1 MRRRTSPIW
10 SRWELSPPA
19 FTARDAE
26 LFHQDHLAVF
36 RRHRMVKPT
45 TPATE
50 LQCKDCGE
58 HQPVIYAT
66 DREGG
71 RHGFIVCERCGPA
84 EVHPESLDQFVF
96 DTEPL
101 LEHLFVESRLA
112 IKPIDT
118 DLLWHIGR
126 RTFEG
131 QSRELLFLRCLNVK
145 NETSIVEQ
153 FGRRKRSLVFMPLAS
168 SAARLDSMVPNLV
181 IGIQDVVEFS
191 DDRLR
196 IDWETVEDRLI
207 ESSESKIPKPKPQPR
222 RSSRT
227 AKIELLVQELTLH
240 LRSTADHAHASGE
253 LLPRPTQQELARQ
266 TGMSKSDVSRCMR
279 DASANQLR
287 LLWQTADDLDA
298 VLRLPRK
305 QLR

>member
-19 FTARDAE
+19 FTARDAQ
-26 LFHQDHLAVF
+26 LFHQDHLAAF
-36 RRHRMVKPT
+36 RRHRLVKPT

-58 HQPVIYAT
+58 HQPVIYTT
-66 DREGG
+66 DGEGG

-84 EVHPESLDQFVF
+84 EVHPASLDQSVF

-101 LEHLFVESRLA
+101 LEHLFADTRLG
-112 IKPIDT
+112 IKTIDS
-118 DLLWHIGR
+118 DFLWQIGR
-126 RTFEG
+126 RTFDG
-131 QSRELLFLRCLNVK
+131 QSRELLFLRCLSVK
-145 NETSIVEQ
+145 NDTSIVEQ
-153 FGRRKRSLVFMPLAS
+153 LGRRKRSLVFMPLTS
-168 SAARLDSMVPNLV
+168 SAARLDSMVSNLV

-196 IDWETVEDRLI
+196 IDWETVEDRLL
-207 ESSESKIPKPKPQPR
+207 ESSESDVQKPKPQPR

-227 AKIELLVQELTLH
+227 AKIELLVQELTQH
-240 LRSTADHAHASGE
+240 LRSAADHAHASGE
-253 LLPRPTQQELARQ
+253 LLPRPTQQELARR
-266 TGMSKSDVSRCMR
+266 TGISKSDVSRCMK

-287 LLWQTADDLDA
+287 LLWHTADDLDA
-298 VLRLPRK
+298 LLRLPRK